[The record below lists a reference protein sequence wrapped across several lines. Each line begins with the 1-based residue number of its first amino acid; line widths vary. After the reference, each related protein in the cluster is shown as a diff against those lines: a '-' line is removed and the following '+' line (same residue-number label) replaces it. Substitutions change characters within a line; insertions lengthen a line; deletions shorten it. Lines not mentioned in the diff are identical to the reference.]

1 VPGADL
7 GAVLVEGHVADPV
20 QRVLDLP
27 LAAGQHPQPGGV
39 GPGRVQAGDGV
50 GDLGTRVAT
59 GEVGGVAL
67 DDQHLLGVGEPRPGW
82 HRGGVDPALLDA
94 PVAAVNGLVHRGKT
108 PPGAGG

>member
-1 VPGADL
+1 
-7 GAVLVEGHVADPV
+7 
-20 QRVLDLP
+20 
-27 LAAGQHPQPGGV
+27 
-39 GPGRVQAGDGV
+39 
-50 GDLGTRVAT
+50 VAT

-82 HRGGVDPALLDA
+82 QRGGVDPALLDA